1 MSTQITTA
9 FVNQFSANVQM
20 LSQQMGSLLRNA
32 VDVESVNGEKAFF
45 DQVGSSAAVKKTSR
59 HADTPLVETPHTRRM
74 VTMSDYEW
82 ADLIDEQDKVR
93 LLIDPTSTYGRAAAA
108 AMGRAMDDEIIAA
121 ALGTAKTGKDGGT
134 DTALPAGQKIAHG
147 SAGLTIAKLVSA
159 KELLDAASVDPSIP
173 RHIVV
178 SPKQISDLL
187 NNTTV
192 TSSDFNTV
200 KALAQGEINS
210 FVGFNFIVSNRL
222 TTDSNSDRQVIAFA
236 QDGLKVGMGKEPM
249 AKIDERA
256 DKSYA
261 TQVYYCQTLGATRM
275 EEEKVVE
282 IACNEQETYKWLLF
296 IPHKELIL
304 ELHQLR

>member
-32 VDVESVNGEKAFF
+32 VDTESVNGEKAFF
-45 DQVGSSAAVKKTSR
+45 DQVGQAAAVLRTSR
-59 HADTPLVETPHTRRM
+59 HQDTPIVDTPHTRRM
-74 VTMSDYEW
+74 VTMSDYEY
-82 ADLIDEQDKVR
+82 ADLIDDSDKVR
-93 LLIDPTSTYGRAAAA
+93 LLVDPTSTYSRAAAA
-108 AMGRAMDDEIIAA
+108 AMGRAMDDVIISA
-121 ALGTAKTGKDGGT
+121 ALGTSQTGKDGST
-134 DTALPAGQKIAHG
+134 STTLPAGQKIAHG

-200 KALAQGEINS
+200 KALAQGEVSS

-222 TTDSNSDRQVIAFA
+222 NTDSNSDRQVIAFA
-236 QDGLKVGMGKEPM
+236 QDGLKLAVGKEP
-249 AKIDERA
+249 AARIDERA
-256 DKSYA
+256 DKSYS
-261 TQVYYCQTLGATRM
+261 TQVYYCQTIGATRM

-282 IACNEQETYKWLLF
+282 IACNE
-296 IPHKELIL
+296 
-304 ELHQLR
+304 

>member
-32 VDVESVNGEKAFF
+32 VDTESVNGEKAFF
-45 DQVGSSAAVKKTSR
+45 DQVGQAAAVLRTSR
-59 HADTPLVETPHTRRM
+59 HQDTPLVETPHTRRM
-74 VTMSDYEW
+74 VTMSDYEY
-82 ADLIDEQDKVR
+82 ADLIDDSDKVR
-93 LLIDPTSTYGRAAAA
+93 LLVDPTSTYSRAAAA
-108 AMGRAMDDEIIAA
+108 AMGRAMDDVIITA
-121 ALGTAKTGKDGGT
+121 ALGSSQTGKDGST
-134 DTALPAGQKIAHG
+134 TTALPAGQKIAHG

-159 KELLDAASVDPSIP
+159 KELLDAASVDPSIQ

-192 TSSDFNTV
+192 TSADFNTV

-222 TTDSNSDRQVIAFA
+222 NTDSNSDRQVIAFA
-236 QDGLKVGMGKEPM
+236 QDGLKLAVGKEP
-249 AKIDERA
+249 AARIDERA
-256 DKSYA
+256 DKSYS
-261 TQVYYCQTLGATRM
+261 TQVYYCQTIGATRM
-275 EEEKVVE
+275 EEAKVVE
-282 IACNEQETYKWLLF
+282 IACNE
-296 IPHKELIL
+296 
-304 ELHQLR
+304 

>member
-1 MSTQITTA
+1 MSTQIDTA
-9 FVNQFSANVQM
+9 FVNQFSANIQM
-20 LSQQMGSLLRNA
+20 LSQQMGSLLRDA

-45 DQVGSSAAVKKTSR
+45 DQVGSTAAVKRTSR

-173 RHIVV
+173 RHIIV

-282 IACNEQETYKWLLF
+282 IACNE
-296 IPHKELIL
+296 
-304 ELHQLR
+304 

>member
-20 LSQQMGSLLRNA
+20 LSQQMGSLLRDA

-147 SAGLTIAKLVSA
+147 SAGLTIAKLLSA
-159 KELLDAASVDPSIP
+159 KEVLDANSVDPSIT

-200 KALAQGEINS
+200 KALAQGELSS

-236 QDGLKVGMGKEPM
+236 SDGIKVGMGKEPM
-249 AKIDERA
+249 AKIDERS

-275 EEEKVVE
+275 EEAKVVE
-282 IACNEQETYKWLLF
+282 IACNE
-296 IPHKELIL
+296 
-304 ELHQLR
+304 

>member
-45 DQVGSSAAVKKTSR
+45 DQVGSAAAVKKTSR
-59 HADTPLVETPHTRRM
+59 HADTPLIDTPHSRRM
-74 VTMSDYEW
+74 VTMSDFQY
-82 ADLIDEQDKVR
+82 ADLIDDQDRVR

-108 AMGRAMDDEIIAA
+108 AMGRAMDDEIISA
-121 ALGTAKTGKDGGT
+121 ALGTALTGKDGST
-134 DTALPAGQKIAHG
+134 STALPSGQKIAVA

-159 KELLDAASVDPSIP
+159 KEILDAASVDPSIP

-200 KALAQGEINS
+200 KALAQGEINT

-222 TTDSNSDRQVIAFA
+222 NTDTNGDRQVIAFA
-236 QDGLKVGMGKEPM
+236 SDGLKVAMGKEPT
-249 AKIDERA
+249 AKIEERA

-261 TQVYYCQTLGATRM
+261 TQIYYCQTMGATRM
-275 EEEKVVE
+275 EEAKVVE
-282 IACNEQETYKWLLF
+282 IACSE
-296 IPHKELIL
+296 
-304 ELHQLR
+304 

>member
-32 VDVESVNGEKAFF
+32 VDTESVNGEKAFF
-45 DQVGSSAAVKKTSR
+45 DQVGQAAAVLRTSR

-74 VTMSDYEW
+74 VTMSDYEY
-82 ADLIDEQDKVR
+82 ADLIDDSDKVR
-93 LLIDPTSTYGRAAAA
+93 LLVDPTSTYSRAAAA
-108 AMGRAMDDEIIAA
+108 AMGRAMDDVIISA
-121 ALGTAKTGKDGGT
+121 ALGTAQTGKDGST
-134 DTALPAGQKIAHG
+134 STALPAGQKVAVA
-147 SAGLTIAKLVSA
+147 SSGLTIAKLVSA

-210 FVGFNFIVSNRL
+210 SVGFQFHVSNRL
-222 TTDSNSDRQVIAFA
+222 TTDGSGDRQVIAFA
-236 QDGLKVGMGKEPM
+236 GDGIKLAVGKEP
-249 AKIDERA
+249 AARIDERA
-256 DKSYA
+256 DKSYS
-261 TQVYYCQTLGATRM
+261 TQVYYCQTIGATRM

-282 IACNEQETYKWLLF
+282 IACSE
-296 IPHKELIL
+296 
-304 ELHQLR
+304 